1 MIVSLIYSCPIC
13 RCSIDFLPLRTQ
25 LAIGLLWNFHL
36 LLQKNIRTGL
46 WPIDDK
52 QCWASVRKIVIR
64 STSEKTRI
72 TKAAVA
78 IFLSFSFLSSW
89 KRYDMVRRLFFLEK
103 WTRNC
108 CEDNDKVDLG
118 SSCIGISNMIWEAA
132 LLFFSE
138 CFFFLEHWRSW
149 LYYEGK
155 ESKFLKIDIVAKCQ
169 FFRLPAERE
178 RNYYRTKNSG
188 WNKHRL

>member
-118 SSCIGISNMIWEAA
+118 SSCIGRSNMIWEAA

-138 CFFFLEHWRSW
+138 CFFFPWTLEIMIILW
-149 LYYEGK
+149 GK
-155 ESKFLKIDIVAKCQ
+155 RVKVSQNRHRGKMSIFQASSRKRKELLQ
-169 FFRLPAERE
+169 
-178 RNYYRTKNSG
+178 
-188 WNKHRL
+188 NKKQWVE

>member
-1 MIVSLIYSCPIC
+1 MTNNAERAYGRSSYVQLRRKLASRKQLLPASFPFPF
-13 RCSIDFLPLRTQ
+13 FLLE
-25 LAIGLLWNFHL
+25 N
-36 LLQKNIRTGL
+36 
-46 WPIDDK
+46 
-52 QCWASVRKIVIR
+52 
-64 STSEKTRI
+64 STI
-72 TKAAVA
+72 
-78 IFLSFSFLSSW
+78 W
-89 KRYDMVRRLFFLEK
+89 WDGYFFLEK

-118 SSCIGISNMIWEAA
+118 SSCIGRSNMIWEAA